1 MSLIIVDDDPVYSKT
16 LSIYLKEKI
25 PEIVDTILF
34 TSPILAEKFIEKN
47 KSIISVIIV
56 DYRMPEVS
64 GVDFIQKI
72 QNSEDSYQVLLLT
85 GMIDQ
90 SLTLSIRRL
99 KLFDILE
106 KSEDFSK
113 IVENIKRAYVFSTHI
128 KKRKEKYNQLN
139 LRYLTKKEN
148 SHSFIDSIVGESQS
162 IIKLK
167 KDIKKIA
174 QSSAPCLITGESGT
188 GKELVAGAIF
198 EESSRNKNKYTV
210 INCAAIPPD
219 LIESELFG
227 YKKGSFT
234 GANSDKIGILKST
247 DFGTI
252 FLDEIT
258 EIPLAIQSKL
268 LRFLQEGTIQII
280 GKNAEEKLDLRVIS
294 ATNKDINMEIYHNNF
309 REDLYYRL
317 NVVHL
322 NIPPLRERKDDI
334 KILFEYFINFFSV
347 LENKHN
353 IKLDNEIYKFLIDYP
368 WPGNVRELKN
378 ISHRLVLFSEDN
390 KISYSDLPLEILN
403 YKIFDTNQNNL
414 KESKNLLSKI
424 EYEKKIILDALILTG
439 GNKEKV
445 AQIMGISRASVYR
458 KIKDYNIY
466 H

>member
-1 MSLIIVDDDPVYSKT
+1 MALIIVDDDPVYSKT

-25 PEIVDTILF
+25 PEIVETILF
-34 TSPILAEKFIEKN
+34 TSALMAEKFIEKN

-72 QNSEDSYQVLLLT
+72 QSYEDSYQILLLT

-99 KLFDILE
+99 NIFDILE
-106 KSEDFSK
+106 KSENFSK
-113 IVENIKRAYVFSTHI
+113 IMEIIKKAYIFSSHI
-128 KKRKEKYNQLN
+128 RKRKEKYNQLN
-139 LRYLTKKEN
+139 LRHQTKKQSN
-148 SHSFIDSIVGESQS
+148 LSSIDLIVGESQS

-174 QSSAPCLITGESGT
+174 QSSAPCLISGESGT
-188 GKELVAGAIF
+188 GKELVAGAIY

-210 INCAAIPPD
+210 INCAAIPSD

-280 GKNAEEKLDLRVIS
+280 GNNAEEKLDLRVIS
-294 ATNKDINMEIYHNNF
+294 ATNKDISLEISLNNF

-322 NIPPLRERKDDI
+322 NIAPLRERKDDI
-334 KILFEYFINFFSV
+334 KILFEYFINFFSD
-347 LENKHN
+347 LENKQN
-353 IKLDNEIYKFLIDYP
+353 IILDSEIFKFLTEYP

-378 ISHRLVLFSEDN
+378 VSHRLVLFSEDN
-390 KISYSDLPLEILN
+390 KITLNDLPVEILN
-403 YKIFDTNQNNL
+403 YKIRNTDTNFSEKN
-414 KESKNLLSKI
+414 NLLSKS
-424 EYEKKIILDALILTG
+424 EYEKKSILDALILTG

-458 KIKDYNIY
+458 KIKEYNIFQ
-466 H
+466 

>member
-1 MSLIIVDDDPVYSKT
+1 MALIIVDDDPVYSKT

-25 PEIVDTILF
+25 PEIVETILF
-34 TSPILAEKFIEKN
+34 TSALMAEKFIEKN

-72 QNSEDSYQVLLLT
+72 QSYEDSYQILLLT

-99 KLFDILE
+99 NIFDILE

-113 IVENIKRAYVFSTHI
+113 IMEIIKKAYIFSSHI
-128 KKRKEKYNQLN
+128 RKRKEKYNQLN
-139 LRYLTKKEN
+139 LRHQTKKQSN
-148 SHSFIDSIVGESQS
+148 LSSIDLIVGESQS

-174 QSSAPCLITGESGT
+174 QSSAPCLISGESGT
-188 GKELVAGAIF
+188 GKELVAGAIY

-210 INCAAIPPD
+210 INCAAIPSD

-280 GKNAEEKLDLRVIS
+280 GNNAEEKLDLRVIS
-294 ATNKDINMEIYHNNF
+294 ATNKDISLEISLNNF

-322 NIPPLRERKDDI
+322 NIAPLRERKDDI
-334 KILFEYFINFFSV
+334 KILFEYFINFFSD
-347 LENKHN
+347 LENKQN
-353 IKLDNEIYKFLIDYP
+353 IILDSEIFKFLTEYP

-378 ISHRLVLFSEDN
+378 VSHRLVLFSEDN
-390 KISYSDLPLEILN
+390 KITLNDLPVEILN
-403 YKIFDTNQNNL
+403 YKIRNTDTNFSEKN
-414 KESKNLLSKI
+414 NLLSKS
-424 EYEKKIILDALILTG
+424 EYEKKSILDALILTG

-458 KIKDYNIY
+458 KIKEYNIFQ
-466 H
+466 

>member
-34 TSPILAEKFIEKN
+34 TSALVAEKFIEKN

-72 QNSEDSYQVLLLT
+72 QSNEDSYQILLLT

-99 KLFDILE
+99 NIFDILE

-113 IVENIKRAYVFSTHI
+113 IMEIIKKAYIFSSHI
-128 KKRKEKYNQLN
+128 RKRKEKYTQFN
-139 LRYLTKKEN
+139 LRHLIKKQ
-148 SHSFIDSIVGESQS
+148 SSISSIDLIVGESQS

-174 QSSAPCLITGESGT
+174 QSSAPCLISGESGT
-188 GKELVAGAIF
+188 GKELVAGAIY

-210 INCAAIPPD
+210 INCAAIPSD

-234 GANSDKIGILKST
+234 GANTDKIGILKST

-280 GKNAEEKLDLRVIS
+280 GNNAEEKLDLRVIS
-294 ATNKDINMEIYHNNF
+294 ATNKDISLEISLNNF

-322 NIPPLRERKDDI
+322 NIPSLRERKDDI
-334 KILFEYFINFFSV
+334 KILFEYFINFFSD
-347 LENKHN
+347 LENKQN
-353 IKLDNEIYKFLIDYP
+353 IILDSEIFKFLTEYP

-378 ISHRLVLFSEDN
+378 VSHRLVLFSEDN
-390 KISYSDLPLEILN
+390 KITLNDLPVEILN
-403 YKIFDTNQNNL
+403 YKLRNTTDTNFSEKN
-414 KESKNLLSKI
+414 NLLSKS
-424 EYEKKIILDALILTG
+424 EYEKKSILDALILTG

-458 KIKDYNIY
+458 KIKEYNIFQ
-466 H
+466 

>member
-34 TSPILAEKFIEKN
+34 TSALMAEKFIEKN

-72 QNSEDSYQVLLLT
+72 QSNEDSYQILLLT

-99 KLFDILE
+99 NIFDILE

-113 IVENIKRAYVFSTHI
+113 IMEIIKKAYIFSSHI
-128 KKRKEKYNQLN
+128 RKRKEKYTQLN
-139 LRYLTKKEN
+139 LRHFIKKQ
-148 SHSFIDSIVGESQS
+148 SSLSSIDLIVGESQS

-174 QSSAPCLITGESGT
+174 QSSAPCLISGESGT
-188 GKELVAGAIF
+188 GKELVAGAIY

-210 INCAAIPPD
+210 INCAAIPSD

-280 GKNAEEKLDLRVIS
+280 GNNAEEKLDLRVIS
-294 ATNKDINMEIYHNNF
+294 ATNKDISLEISLNNF

-322 NIPPLRERKDDI
+322 NIPSLRERKEDI
-334 KILFEYFINFFSV
+334 KILFEYFINFFSD
-347 LENKHN
+347 LENKQN
-353 IKLDNEIYKFLIDYP
+353 IILDSEIFKFLTEYP

-378 ISHRLVLFSEDN
+378 VSHRLVLFSEDN
-390 KISYSDLPLEILN
+390 KITLNDLPVEILN
-403 YKIFDTNQNNL
+403 YKIRNTDTNFSEKN
-414 KESKNLLSKI
+414 NLLSKS
-424 EYEKKIILDALILTG
+424 EYEKKSILDALILTG

-458 KIKDYNIY
+458 KIKEYNIFQ
-466 H
+466 